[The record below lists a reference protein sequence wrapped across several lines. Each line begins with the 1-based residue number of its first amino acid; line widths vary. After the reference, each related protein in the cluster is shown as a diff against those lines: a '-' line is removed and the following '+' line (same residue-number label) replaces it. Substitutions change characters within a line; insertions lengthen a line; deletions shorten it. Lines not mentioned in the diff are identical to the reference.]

1 MVRLTISDVS
11 HLLKISS
18 DNVMTAEEMQKRTD
32 NILVQ
37 MDEKGISNKKLRK
50 EVIKV
55 MEESVAKMQEYEEK
69 LEIVGKRLVKAEFA
83 TIAIAHNIRKM
94 VSNGYNVRSEAV
106 VG

>member
-1 MVRLTISDVS
+1 
-11 HLLKISS
+11 
-18 DNVMTAEEMQKRTD
+18 
-32 NILVQ
+32 
-37 MDEKGISNKKLRK
+37 
-50 EVIKV
+50 
-55 MEESVAKMQEYEEK
+55 MEESVAKMQEYEDK